1 MAMDATRRGG
11 DAGTEGCCPAAAA
24 APVSEEKNISQPSAS
39 RAAGRG
45 GPVTHLASM
54 YTLAIST
61 RSVLIAC
68 GVGTGREGQRW
79 SHFAGRA
86 SHLATAV
93 ET

>member
-1 MAMDATRRGG
+1 LLPGG
-11 DAGTEGCCPAAAA
+11 GGGSEGISEKKYRPAVRSGGT
-24 APVSEEKNISQPSAS
+24 
-39 RAAGRG
+39 GRG
-45 GPVTHLASM
+45 GRGPHLASM

-61 RSVLIAC
+61 RSVLTAC